1 MEIPIIV
8 QVKSASNLQK
18 SLLDTMRMEVVKV
31 MLALG
36 IRPS

>member
-36 IRPS
+36 IGPS